1 VTGFRGER
9 AGTYYRDVPVDGTYY
24 REIAGVETKGTESSR
39 TVELSFSSE
48 SPVSR
53 WGEVEYLSHDQGAV
67 DLKRLEEMGVLLWNH
82 KSDVPIGSIEKV
94 WIDESSRKGR
104 ALVRFDDDEESDRIY
119 RKVLAGS
126 LKSVSVGYRVENWEK
141 VPAGGTSSNG
151 RFAGPCYVGTRW
163 EGLEISIVSVPADPS
178 VGVNRNTE
186 GGDDD
191 VRRDLPLPEPENG
204 VGNNGAAANPEK
216 TLPEGEAGGRS
227 ADGGNQN
234 RSTNDI
240 PPSHRNF
247 PVGGAPDSN
256 VLQILRAERERVA
269 EIQEMGRSFDIDLGE
284 FIRSGAELDTV
295 RAEVM
300 KKLKETRQAISV
312 PGRVTEDEKEKFRS
326 AARDALLIR
335 GGLPVEEPAAGS
347 MDLRGYRLERM
358 AEECLTRMGERVGG
372 NPMEMIGRALTTS
385 DLPVI
390 LGSVANVSLME
401 GWGVQEESYLKW
413 MDDSGVVTDFKEH
426 TGARAGEVDDLLPLP
441 ESGEYKSGSMGEES
455 EAWKIGTF
463 GRMFSISRQSI
474 VNDALGVL
482 TDVPR
487 KMGEAARR
495 KVADVGYQAFLDN
508 PKMGD
513 KKDLFCTHHGNLQ
526 PAAAFSFTD
535 FEATLTA
542 LSLMVQAMKR
552 QTDLSGKR
560 RLNIIPKFLVVPV
573 ALELAARRFLKQ
585 TETPLSV
592 DTAANKANGGG
603 ANPYAGAFELVSDPR
618 LDDVSETA
626 FYMAAEKGKTVKLFF
641 LNGIKE
647 PYLEQQQGWNV
658 DGTSYKVRI
667 DVGAKAMDWRGF
679 QKNPGA

>member
-1 VTGFRGER
+1 MTYSRGCRSVQSE
-9 AGTYYRDVPVDGTYY
+9 AGETYY
-24 REIAGVETKGTESSR
+24 REIAGVEANNVEESSR

-53 WGEVEYLSHDQGAV
+53 WGDVEYLSHDQGAA

-94 WIDESSRKGR
+94 WIDESARKGR

-178 VGVNRNTE
+178 VGVGRSVDE
-186 GGDDD
+186 KGGDDG
-191 VRRDLPLPEPENG
+191 VKGNLSLPGDE
-204 VGNNGAAANPEK
+204 VGNGAAPEPK
-216 TLPEGEAGGRS
+216 RNDLAVNDGREENRS
-227 ADGGNQN
+227 AADDLRNGERGN
-234 RSTNDI
+234 
-240 PPSHRNF
+240 PSSGETVVR
-247 PVGGAPDSN
+247 A
-256 VLQILRAERERVA
+256 IRAERERVA

-295 RAEVM
+295 RSEVM
-300 KKLKETRQAISV
+300 KKLKEMRQAISV

-482 TDVPR
+482 TDIPR